1 MASVMIKCSEKFII
15 PRFKELCDAIM
26 NHIPSKKNKS
36 NLIMIQIIKI
46 LPQVANV
53 FPDAFA
59 ETYVYVF
66 LVRVVCSFTT
76 IGVVTILSVTTQP
89 FSSS

>member
-1 MASVMIKCSEKFII
+1 MASVMLKCSRNFII

-26 NHIPSKKNKS
+26 NYTQIKKNPS
-36 NLIMIQIIKI
+36 NLIMIQITEI

-53 FPDAFA
+53 FLDAFA

-66 LVRVVCSFTT
+66 LAVVRVVHHHRCNFNNQIITFPPS
-76 IGVVTILSVTTQP
+76 
-89 FSSS
+89 